1 MPEQDFK
8 ILLTL
13 FSDVFAGRH
22 DVYAEAYQH
31 PHKPGRVS
39 YAKKQESLTPS
50 VLADHLNGIRR
61 IGIYPLVDNYVRW
74 FAVDF
79 DAPKGTDD
87 NLSDAEKFALAWTEA
102 EKQAAE
108 FETAGLFV
116 ALERSRSGKGV
127 HIWGFFD
134 EPIEALTVL
143 RALKPLLL
151 DAATYDRMYPVQSSV
166 TDGGYGNLIALPFHG
181 ESLKEGNTAF
191 LNRDTLEPMGPAA
204 FLQGVTFNN
213 RFVVEEL
220 AERAPKESAGN
231 DGTAG
236 AYTRND
242 GDYETD
248 FSGRPERP
256 IGGFLK
262 MVSEYG
268 CKFMRH
274 AVKDAATI
282 NQEEWWV
289 AVGQTTCFKKGRDAA
304 HLLSQLDKARYS
316 PEVTDETYDRLLQHP
331 PHGCAY
337 IHAKFPQYACSDCPM
352 KAPYHI
358 AKKPILQLVGETT
371 SSLVKGNWKSAMTR
385 VRERNSGKAKI
396 GIRWGLPILDDFTR
410 ARPGEFVVIG
420 ARPSIGKTA
429 FMVDRT
435 FEMALDGTPV
445 FVFSGETGETG
456 LSDRYLSRVSGI
468 DSLLLRGEG
477 MRTLTEH
484 ELDRLED
491 AAKLLAKI
499 PLFINYSA
507 TRADQI
513 LDLIEETILEN
524 RIPLDQPYVV
534 FQDYLQFGN
543 PGDGGASE
551 EYGRLTKVS
560 AEFKFVAKILQNT
573 FVTFSQLKR
582 DTEGDEKPDLDSF
595 KGTGRI
601 EEAADLAMVLA
612 GDRTSSPV
620 AQRWLHGLK
629 QREGPV
635 GWTIKL
641 LMHQACSKFETL
653 QLEPQ
658 VESKDLFASEPDAQ
672 KEL

>member
-1 MPEQDFK
+1 MPDNDFK
-8 ILLTL
+8 LILTL

-22 DVYAEAYQH
+22 DVYAEAYKH

-39 YAKKQESLTPS
+39 YALKQESLTPS
-50 VLADHLNGIRR
+50 VLADHLNGVRR

-79 DAPKGTDD
+79 DAPKGTDV
-87 NLSDAEKFALAWTEA
+87 NLSDEEKFALAWAEA
-102 EKQAAE
+102 DKQAIK
-108 FETAGLFV
+108 FEEAGLFV
-116 ALERSRSGKGV
+116 FLERSRSGKGV

-134 EPIEALTVL
+134 EPIEALIVL

-181 ESLKEGNTAF
+181 ESLKAGNTAF
-191 LNRDTLEPMGPAA
+191 LNRDTLEPIEPLA
-204 FLQGVTFNN
+204 FLQGTTFNN

-220 AERAPKESAGN
+220 AEHAPKEKNNVEGAV
-231 DGTAG
+231 GT
-236 AYTRND
+236 YVRTD
-242 GDYETD
+242 GDYEGD
-248 FSGRPERP
+248 FSGRPEKP
-256 IGGFLK
+256 ISGFLK
-262 MVSEYG
+262 MISQYG
-268 CKFMRH
+268 CKFMHH

-282 NQEEWWV
+282 SQEEWWV
-289 AVGQTTCFKKGRDAA
+289 ALGQTTCFKRGRDAA

-316 PEVTDETYDRLLQHP
+316 PEVTDETFDRLLQHP

-337 IHAKFPQYACSDCPM
+337 IHAKFPQYACNDCPM
-352 KAPYHI
+352 KAPYHV

-371 SSLVKGNWKSAMTR
+371 SSLEKGNWQGAMKR

-396 GIRWGLPILDDFTR
+396 GIRWGLPILDDYTR

-435 FEMALDGTPV
+435 FEMALNGTPV

-456 LSDRYLSRVSGI
+456 LTDRYLSRASGI

-477 MRTLTEH
+477 MRPLTAE
-484 ELDRLED
+484 ELEQLD
-491 AAKLLAKI
+491 AAAVVLETI
-499 PLFINYSA
+499 PLYINYSA

-513 LDLIEETILEN
+513 LDLIEQSILEN
-524 RIPLDQPYVV
+524 RIPLDEPYVV

-560 AEFKFVAKILQNT
+560 AEFKFVAKILLQT

-620 AQRWLHGLK
+620 VQRFLHGLK

-641 LMHQACSKFETL
+641 LMKQACSQFNTL

-658 VESKDLFASEPDAQ
+658 AEAKDLFAAEPDGQ